1 MFACVGGFLLGALAG
16 WLAHA
21 FFNSRFDPDNGT
33 SIVGSEPRSAD
44 ETTID
49 RAVARGAGF
58 VVSGPENLEIIE
70 GIGPAIAT
78 YLRAN
83 GVLSFAR
90 LAAMSESSVRDL
102 LDRGGS
108 RFKIANPSTWAEPGR
123 AGRCESLG
131 RPQGVAGR
139 SVRWG
144 ATSQPTPATRASAG
158 LGRTS
163 DCRQRRRGTV

>member
-1 MFACVGGFLLGALAG
+1 LTVFACVGGFLLGALAG

-49 RAVARGAGF
+49 YSVARRAGF

-83 GVLSFAR
+83 GVLSLAR
-90 LAAMSESSVRDL
+90 LAAMSEPSIRDL

-108 RFKIANPSTWAEPGR
+108 RFKIANPSTWAEQAALAAANRWEDLRALQDDLSGGVRRPNPHRQPGH
-123 AGRCESLG
+123 
-131 RPQGVAGR
+131 RPA
-139 SVRWG
+139 
-144 ATSQPTPATRASAG
+144 
-158 LGRTS
+158 
-163 DCRQRRRGTV
+163 